1 MANYMITVDEN
12 GSPSLAHY
20 GVLGMRWGVRHDPQ
34 KAYSKASTK
43 FKKLAT
49 KSDKA
54 FDKSTKY
61 SKRANNRRI
70 GSNKREAEIARRA
83 YQKSKRYAKRAS
95 NWYESMQKAF
105 ADQTVVSLSQG
116 LISRGDNMI
125 ERYRAM
131 NLKNL

>member
-1 MANYMITVDEN
+1 MSDYMITLDEN

-20 GVLGMRWGVRHDPQ
+20 GVLGMRWGVRHNPQ
-34 KAYSKASTK
+34 KAYSKASAK

-54 FDKSTKY
+54 LDKSTKY
-61 SKRANNRRI
+61 SKRANNRCI

-125 ERYRAM
+125 ERYRYM
-131 NLKNL
+131 NLKDM